1 MMEYG
6 DSLMRAEWDALME
19 REREAA
25 QEGTDDLRPP
35 FVLDRIV
42 EVHKI
47 VKAKVGPV
55 EADRILEA
63 GSGHIPHL
71 DSLMRA
77 KRSARRER
85 EREAA
90 QATLL
95 DAIWRVVERTVDGDE
110 RVAANVAGGSQ
121 RFIEAVAR
129 AGGGPSGKPA
139 AQLTINRIV
148 LALRTKPQYAHE
160 FVKKGISQLERD
172 GSYALLFAETQNPLV
187 HLFWVIH
194 MHRIEDAFD
203 AALDAAGK
211 IEDPSARKKARKG
224 LRYLLNMHL
233 ARRRRA
239 GAAKAAM
246 SADEASIPNPPPNKE
261 EDLVGARVE
270 GG

>member
-6 DSLMRAEWDALME
+6 DSLIRAEWDALME

-35 FVLDRIV
+35 FFVLDIIE
-42 EVHKI
+42 EVRKI

-55 EADRILEA
+55 EADRILEV

-77 KRSARRER
+77 KRATRRER

-90 QATLL
+90 QAILL

-110 RVAANVAGGSQ
+110 RIAANVAVVPQTVS
-121 RFIEAVAR
+121 EAMAR
-129 AGGGPSGKPA
+129 AEGASGKPA
-139 AQLTINRIV
+139 TSLTVNRIV
-148 LALRTKPQYAHE
+148 LALRKNRQSKHE
-160 FVKKGISQLERD
+160 VVTKGISQLERD
-172 GSYALLFAETQNPLV
+172 GFYALLFAETQNPIE

-211 IEDPSARKKARKG
+211 IEDPCARKKARKG
-224 LRYLLNMHL
+224 LRDLLNMHL
-233 ARRRRA
+233 ALRRRA
-239 GAAKAAM
+239 AKAT
-246 SADEASIPNPPPNKE
+246 P
-261 EDLVGARVE
+261 
-270 GG
+270 

>member
-6 DSLMRAEWDALME
+6 DSLIRAEWDALME

-47 VKAKVGPV
+47 VEAKVGPV
-55 EADRILEA
+55 EADRILET

-77 KRSARRER
+77 KWDALMER
-85 EREAA
+85 EREAL
-90 QATLL
+90 QAILL

-110 RVAANVAGGSQ
+110 RVAANPAVLPQ
-121 RFIEAVAR
+121 TVREAMAR
-129 AGGGPSGKPA
+129 AGGASGKPA
-139 AQLTINRIV
+139 TSLTVTRIV
-148 LALRTKPQYAHE
+148 LALRRTLRQSAQVVATHE
-160 FVKKGISQLERD
+160 VVKKGISQLERD
-172 GSYALLFAETQNPLV
+172 GFYALLFAETQNPIE

-194 MHRIEDAFD
+194 LHRIEDAFD

-211 IEDPSARKKARKG
+211 IEDPCARKKARKG
-224 LRYLLNMHL
+224 LRDLLNMHL
-233 ARRRRA
+233 AKRRRA
-239 GAAKAAM
+239 GKAAM
-246 SADEASIPNPPPNKE
+246 SADRQA
-261 EDLVGARVE
+261 
-270 GG
+270 